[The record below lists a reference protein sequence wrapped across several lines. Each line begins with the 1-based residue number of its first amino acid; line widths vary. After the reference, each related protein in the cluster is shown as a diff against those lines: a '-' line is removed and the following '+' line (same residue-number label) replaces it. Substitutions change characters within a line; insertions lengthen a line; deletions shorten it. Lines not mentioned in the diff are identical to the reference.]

1 MHSQGL
7 GQEREDG
14 TLSPERALK
23 RQRVSVPSVAIG
35 CGEAD
40 TLWAKIHVKHPHERG
55 EEITADWIASGPLE
69 TPPRAWGG
77 VVQQQLQQYD
87 SGNTPTN
94 VGRRA

>member
-1 MHSQGL
+1 MEHHHLKELENDSG
-7 GQEREDG
+7 GIC
-14 TLSPERALK
+14 SP
-23 RQRVSVPSVAIG
+23 VATG
-35 CGEAD
+35 CGGTD
-40 TLWAKIHVKHPHERG
+40 TPWTKIHVKHPHERG

-87 SGNTPTN
+87 SGNTPTC